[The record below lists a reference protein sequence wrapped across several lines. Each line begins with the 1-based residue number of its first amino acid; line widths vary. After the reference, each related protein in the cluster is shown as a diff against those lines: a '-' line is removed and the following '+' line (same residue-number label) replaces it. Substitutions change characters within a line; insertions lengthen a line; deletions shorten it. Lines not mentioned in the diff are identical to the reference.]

1 VSTQATQDSGAA
13 APETVDL
20 GQTTDQV
27 QAILGVPVRVANV
40 GPKVI
45 YYYNDMKVV
54 FTDGKVTDVQ

>member
-1 VSTQATQDSGAA
+1 
-13 APETVDL
+13 
-20 GQTTDQV
+20 
-27 QAILGVPVRVANV
+27 V